1 MGTRE
6 RSLRVLVENWLG
18 PEAARHARV
27 TRFSHSRR
35 KQWRY
40 VCVEA
45 DRPSGTLAF
54 VFFRHDEGSWC
65 VFPPASRRPEMNI
78 LGTIASPAASP
89 DGALQ
94 CPDDEALHI
103 A

>member
-6 RSLRVLVENWLG
+6 KSLRVLVENWLG
-18 PEAARHARV
+18 PDAAKHARV

-45 DRPSGTLAF
+45 DHPSGRLAF

-65 VFPPASRRPEMNI
+65 VFPPEYKRPAMNI
-78 LGTIASPAASP
+78 ARFISSPAASAELS
-89 DGALQ
+89 DHVMDRL
-94 CPDDEALHI
+94 
-103 A
+103 